1 MDHLHRS
8 PRRDGDLAAVAAY
21 DRHGRIR
28 GADQE
33 AAYDRAAAMWLADH
47 LRGKGVLLLAG
58 SNAEAADLSRRVQAR
73 LTQMGSVGPPQA
85 PLSDG
90 NHAGVGDL
98 VRARLNTEI
107 DAGGRQLTNRDTLK
121 VTAFRGPDAEARRQR
136 LDGTW
141 TGTFRVPRAYLARHA
156 ELAYAGNVHVAQ
168 GRTVDT
174 AHLLVTESLSL
185 QALYVGMTRGRQ
197 SNTAY
202 VVTGNTAPPGHTPY
216 QQATPESVFTDV
228 IQRDAEDLSAT
239 EQIRQAQEW
248 VGGTGHL
255 LTLWSA
261 AVKQALYPDI
271 DHRIKARLT
280 DTEAWRYQREPSRA
294 VLQHKLWQYQ
304 LAGHDISQLI
314 DRIAAAP
321 MDGARS
327 ISSVLHGRLQRVQL
341 PDPGHA
347 VTWAQRTP
355 KDAPQIAHELAAGLD
370 ERRRELGER
379 LAAKPEPWL
388 TRYLGVLS
396 PDASP
401 ALREEYVQRAGTA
414 AAYREARG
422 ITDPQQAVSFGP
434 HPEPELAAMQRDTF
448 QALEIAD
455 EHAEIRAMSRGELE
469 ARVLQG
475 ERAQATAPPDV
486 SERLRVTAQAE
497 ADAWQ
502 QSAAAETEHDLM
514 QAHKARAL
522 ANQMAAGKSRLEA
535 ASARYEEWS
544 AKTIGTRD
552 TAGKARA
559 ELQRRGHEPAPAQTP
574 QPQSALDWWQE
585 LEANIEAVDRAL
597 ARQQQ
602 AAIDVGWPWPSVRHP
617 AAQPE
622 AERSPQLENSVPEQ
636 PEIVEPEPDSY
647 GERAARLDELQ
658 ARADDAAAR
667 VKAQRAELDASS
679 EYTARME
686 REAHAE
692 PEADWQ
698 AEAPDEIEMELQ

>member
-1 MDHLHRS
+1 VLVLDEAS
-8 PRRDGDLAAVAAY
+8 QPSTADLAMLT
-21 DRHGRIR
+21 
-28 GADQE
+28 E
-33 AAYDRAAAMWLADH
+33 AARQ
-47 LRGKGVLLLAG
+47 AG
-58 SNAEAADLSRRVQAR
+58 ARVIA
-73 LTQMGSVGPPQA
+73 
-85 PLSDG
+85 
-90 NHAGVGDL
+90 
-98 VRARLNTEI
+98 
-107 DAGGRQLTNRDTLK
+107 
-121 VTAFRGPDAEARRQR
+121 
-136 LDGTW
+136 
-141 TGTFRVPRAYLARHA
+141 TG
-156 ELAYAGNVHVAQ
+156 
-168 GRTVDT
+168 DT
-174 AHLLVTESLSL
+174 A
-185 QALYVGMTRGRQ
+185 Q
-197 SNTAY
+197 
-202 VVTGNTAPPGHTPY
+202 
-216 QQATPESVFTDV
+216 
-228 IQRDAEDLSAT
+228 
-239 EQIRQAQEW
+239 
-248 VGGTGHL
+248 
-255 LTLWSA
+255 
-261 AVKQALYPDI
+261 
-271 DHRIKARLT
+271 
-280 DTEAWRYQREPSRA
+280 
-294 VLQHKLWQYQ
+294 
-304 LAGHDISQLI
+304 
-314 DRIAAAP
+314 
-321 MDGARS
+321 
-327 ISSVLHGRLQRVQL
+327 
-341 PDPGHA
+341 
-347 VTWAQRTP
+347 
-355 KDAPQIAHELAAGLD
+355 
-370 ERRRELGER
+370 LGER

-469 ARVLQG
+469 ARVLQAN
-475 ERAQATAPPDV
+475 AQATAPPDV

-647 GERAARLDELQ
+647 GERAALLDELQ
-658 ARADDAAAR
+658 AQADDAAAR
-667 VKAQRAELDASS
+667 VRRSEQSWTPAVSTPRGWSGRPTPSQRLTGRQKHPMRSRWSCSRSGRVGLLACWSAIPSASAPAATAS
-679 EYTARME
+679 WASAARSWPGARMTASIPFS
-686 REAHAE
+686 RARSASLAR
-692 PEADWQ
+692 ADLPSLDLGLTNSTDRRAGSAGRQ
-698 AEAPDEIEMELQ
+698 PYRDSCRLDGLITGAGAGGDAADGVAGVTTYRCPGGGGRRGGRPLRRGRRAGAARPR